1 MTSPTNREESILSA
15 ILEEGALE
23 ETIEAGELVRP
34 EQQGNASADRTPG
47 AAGHPE
53 PGSGHD
59 DSKTVTVEDGPPIRK
74 TVGEPGAFGNLSGD
88 SEPVTDIFNKPG
100 LNPA

>member
-1 MTSPTNREESILSA
+1 MTNRDESILGA

-34 EQQGNASADRTPG
+34 DAQGKAADHRTPG

-74 TVGEPGAFGNLSGD
+74 TDGEPGAFGNLSGEN
-88 SEPVTDIFNKPG
+88 EPVTDTLNKPG
-100 LNPA
+100 LNSQ